1 MNILKMLALVLILV
15 SSTAQAEPPIY
26 TTSLLDAIAE
36 SESYKKE
43 ILVIFTAPWC
53 KYCGVLK
60 NDLDNNSKLL
70 EDKVVCYV
78 DYDQN
83 PDLVKEYKVRI
94 IPDCFILK
102 NRIEIK
108 RKVGYINL
116 RDFEKW
122 LQKNE

>member
-1 MNILKMLALVLILV
+1 MLILV
-15 SSTAQAEPPIY
+15 SSTAQAEPSVY

-36 SESYKKE
+36 SESSKKE
-43 ILVIFTAPWC
+43 VLVVFTAPWC
-53 KYCGVLK
+53 KYCAVLK
-60 NDLDNNSKLL
+60 NDLDNNSGLL
-70 EDKVVCYV
+70 ENKVVCYV